1 MLIDFHSHF
10 LPNVDDGSRSVEESL
25 KMLEML
31 RQQKVNCVVATP
43 HFYPEESGLTEFL
56 EKRAAAYRSLQDT
69 DQLSG
74 LQILL
79 GAEVAFFRGISQS
92 TSIQQLC
99 IENTNLL
106 LLEMPFSQWKSS
118 DRLEIERL
126 IGRGITPII
135 AHVERFQSYQRDY
148 EAFNSVINLPVW
160 LQVNADALIA
170 RKTRKRIF
178 EIMDNGFPVLLG
190 TDCHNTST
198 RKPNMEK
205 GRDILLTRYGSACLD
220 AIDKTGESLLNG

>member
-1 MLIDFHSHF
+1 MLIDFHSHL
-10 LPNVDDGSRSVEESL
+10 LPNIDDGSRSIEESL
-25 KMLEML
+25 KILEML
-31 RQQKVNCVVATP
+31 RQQKVGCVVATP
-43 HFYPEESGLTEFL
+43 HFYPKETGLTAFL
-56 EKRAAAYRSLQDT
+56 DRRTAAYRSLQET
-69 DQLSG
+69 GQLSG

-92 TSIQQLC
+92 TAIEQLC
-99 IENTNLL
+99 IGNTKLL

-118 DRLEIERL
+118 DCLEIERL
-126 IGRGITPII
+126 ISRGITPII
-135 AHVERFQSYQRDY
+135 AHVERFHSYQRDY
-148 EAFNSVINLPVW
+148 EVFNSVINLPVY
-160 LQVNADALIA
+160 LQVNADALLA

-205 GRDILLTRYGSACLD
+205 GRQILLRRYGSACLD
-220 AIDKTGESLLNG
+220 TIDETGESLLNG